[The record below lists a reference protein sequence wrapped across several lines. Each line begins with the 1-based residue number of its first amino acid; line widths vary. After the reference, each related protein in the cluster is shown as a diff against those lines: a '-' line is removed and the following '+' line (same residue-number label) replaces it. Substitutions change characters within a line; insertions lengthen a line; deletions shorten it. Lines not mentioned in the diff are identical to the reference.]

1 MWLSEFFDVRTGEE
15 FQAIHILTIIL
26 FYGGH
31 FISELVSTAELT
43 DNALKLEKRWH
54 LRLLGDWTTHSTNG
68 SVSVMI
74 AVVLCK
80 ENQKAHWGKQWGD
93 PWKWPLCSWK
103 SAWKLLIRHWKGWS
117 CTMGHRWETPQEQG
131 MPWLWL
137 LLHIQCPLHRRLER
151 MNSSWGNTRVCVRRV
166 VLGHWFTLSEGS

>member
-54 LRLLGDWTTHSTNG
+54 LRLLGD
-68 SVSVMI
+68 
-74 AVVLCK
+74 
-80 ENQKAHWGKQWGD
+80 
-93 PWKWPLCSWK
+93 
-103 SAWKLLIRHWKGWS
+103 
-117 CTMGHRWETPQEQG
+117 
-131 MPWLWL
+131 
-137 LLHIQCPLHRRLER
+137 
-151 MNSSWGNTRVCVRRV
+151 
-166 VLGHWFTLSEGS
+166 